1 MLQASTCSLEL
12 TQGLTPSSLVDEA
25 WYLLTAVL
33 NEVFSIDLK
42 RVETL
47 HSLFWDF
54 WTDKTFTTVGQTAE
68 FKFESKF

>member
-54 WTDKTFTTVGQTAE
+54 
-68 FKFESKF
+68 